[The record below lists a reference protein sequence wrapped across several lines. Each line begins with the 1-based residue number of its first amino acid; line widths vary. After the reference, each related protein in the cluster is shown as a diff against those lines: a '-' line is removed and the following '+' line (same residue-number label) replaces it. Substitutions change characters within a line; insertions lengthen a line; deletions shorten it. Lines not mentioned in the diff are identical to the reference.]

1 MAREKAQAAPT
12 ARPKV
17 PMRALIREVGGLP
30 LFVLLIEQ
38 RANDITVVARTIA
51 TPSPASSS
59 IELVVV
65 IGSKALPPAQPPV
78 DRQPLASWRLIEGI
92 QNPTA

>member
-1 MAREKAQAAPT
+1 M
-12 ARPKV
+12 
-17 PMRALIREVGGLP
+17 
-30 LFVLLIEQ
+30 LLIEQ
-38 RANDITVVARTIA
+38 RAKDITVLA
-51 TPSPASSS
+51 TRRSLRRAPPSRASSS

>member
-1 MAREKAQAAPT
+1 
-12 ARPKV
+12 
-17 PMRALIREVGGLP
+17 

-38 RANDITVVARTIA
+38 RANDITVLARTIA

-78 DRQPLASWRLIEGI
+78 DRQPRLVRP
-92 QNPTA
+92 QVPFR